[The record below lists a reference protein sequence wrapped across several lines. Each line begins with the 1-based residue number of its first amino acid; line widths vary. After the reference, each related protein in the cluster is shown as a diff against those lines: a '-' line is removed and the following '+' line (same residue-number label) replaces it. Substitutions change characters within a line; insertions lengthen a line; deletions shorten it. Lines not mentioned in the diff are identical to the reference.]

1 MPSQLDVDKIR
12 HTNGTDALTFD
23 TSGNTNLQKDLKFG
37 STAAIKNSAGN
48 NILSE
53 SGGNVTIQNV
63 RLPASG
69 GISDSSGNALLTAS
83 AGAVSLGSTVV
94 PSSSMMFR
102 NKIING
108 NFDIWQRGTSQT
120 SAAYGSADRW
130 NNDHSGSSK
139 TASQQAFTLGQTEVP
154 GNPKYYLRHV
164 VTSVSGSGNYCLTQQ
179 KIEGV
184 STLAG
189 KTATLSFW
197 AKADSNK
204 NIATEFSQNFATGG
218 SPSSIV
224 NGIGVTTHSLTT
236 SWQKFTTTVSIP
248 SISGKTLGSDG
259 NDYFHLVIW
268 FDSGSTYSSRN
279 NSLGQQSGTFDIA
292 QVQLEEGPVATPF
305 EQRPITME
313 LSLCQRYYYK
323 SYNIDVAPGTAT
335 NTGAHWNV
343 TFAGVGWVTYQFPVS
358 MRATPTCTAYSTDGT
373 AGQLHN
379 QYYGNYTATSI
390 QASGQSG
397 VTISG
402 GTNSNQ
408 GNAGQITANA
418 EL

>member
-1 MPSQLDVDKIR
+1 MPSQLDVEKIR

-23 TSGNTNLQKDLKFG
+23 SSGNTNLQKDLKFG

-69 GISDSSGNALLTAS
+69 GISDSSGNALLTES
-83 AGAVSLGSTVV
+83 GGAVSLGSTVV

-120 SAAYGSADRW
+120 TADYGSADRW
-130 NNDHSGSSK
+130 ENFHSGSTK
-139 TASQQAFTLGQTEVP
+139 TASQQTFTVGQTDVP
-154 GNPKYYLRHV
+154 GNPKYYLQTV
-164 VTSVSGSGNYCLTQQ
+164 VSSVAGSGNRVLVNQ

-189 KTATLSFW
+189 QTVTLSFW
-197 AKADSNK
+197 AKADSNMS
-204 NIATEFSQNFATGG
+204 IATEFAHIFGTGG
-218 SPSSIV
+218 SPSSNV
-224 NGIGVTTHSLTT
+224 FEIGVTTHNLTT
-236 SWQKFTTTVSIP
+236 SWQKFTATVSIP
-248 SISGKTLGSDG
+248 SISGKTIGTDG
-259 NDYFHLVIW
+259 NDKLQINFW
-268 FDSGSTYSSRN
+268 FDAGSDWNSRT

-305 EQRPITME
+305 EQRPYGME
-313 LSLCQRYYYK
+313 LSLCKRYFQHIGKPNEVNYLLVNTLLG
-323 SYNIDVAPGTAT
+323 SAFRAP
-335 NTGAHWNV
+335 V
-343 TFAGVGWVTYQFPVS
+343 PYLPVE
-358 MRATPTCTAYSTDGT
+358 MRAIPAIVYF
-373 AGQLHN
+373 N
-379 QYYGNYTATSI
+379 QNSGATGELREFSSGVAIAITGNYEQGKNGAGFV
-390 QASGQSG
+390 QFN
-397 VTISG
+397 
-402 GTNSNQ
+402 TNP
-408 GNAGQITANA
+408 GNALMFVANFDA